1 MRNLFSNNVSASE
14 VLRLVQ
20 ERDAAILERD
30 LLKELLSGSVSASEV
45 LKLIETRDAAVAERD
60 AVRQEMKSGRFAPL
74 SEIAELQAK
83 IAQLEEDVSTRL
95 KPGTEEFD
103 LASAERLRE
112 RMRALQPNL
121 PVSTS
126 GVFSFSQ
133 HQQELYA
140 LETLGF
146 KRNGFFLEIGVGPG
160 TTYSNTYLLEK
171 YFGWKGILC
180 EPNPNY
186 IESIRQSRNSTLDTR
201 AVYSK
206 SGETVR
212 FLCVPGNYGLLSTIA
227 EFTHSDQH
235 NRYGEEVGVQ
245 TVTLEDVLTQY
256 NAPRD
261 IDYISLDTEGS
272 EEKIL
277 RNFDFNK
284 WNVTILTIEHNLV
297 PGRVDKFDAILCP
310 FGYKR
315 VHQDISGGDAWYQR
329 QA

>member
-30 LLKELLSGSVSASEV
+30 RLKEQLSG
-45 LKLIETRDAAVAERD
+45 I
-60 AVRQEMKSGRFAPL
+60 AP
-74 SEIAELQAK
+74 LQAK
-83 IAQLEEDVSTRL
+83 IAQLEQEVSIRL

-112 RMRALQPNL
+112 RMRPVQPHF
-121 PVSTS
+121 PISTS

-146 KRNGFFLEIGVGPG
+146 KRNGFFLEIGVGTG

-171 YFGWKGILC
+171 YFAWKGILC
-180 EPNPNY
+180 EPNPTY
-186 IESIRQSRNSTLDTR
+186 FDSIRQSRNSILDTR

-206 SGETVR
+206 SGEKVR
-212 FLCVPGNYGLLSTIA
+212 FLCVPGIYGGLSTIVD
-227 EFTHSDQH
+227 FVHCDRHT
-235 NRYGEEVGVQ
+235 RWGEEVEVE

-277 RNFDFNK
+277 ESLDFNK
-284 WNVTILTIEHNLV
+284 WNVTLLTIEHNLV
-297 PGRVDKFDAILCP
+297 PGRAEKFDAILVP

-315 VHQDISGGDAWYQR
+315 VHQVIINGDAWYQK
-329 QA
+329 QS